1 MNTLIKKEFK
11 ISGANERTITADI
24 SLPKSKTPT
33 PILVF
38 CHGFKGFKDW
48 GHYNW
53 VAQKSA
59 DAGLAF
65 LKFNFS
71 FNGVD
76 GGQLDEIS
84 DLKSF
89 AENNYSKEVADVQSV
104 LNYIETNADDLN
116 IDPKRIYLAG
126 HSRGG
131 GIATL
136 VTSEDK
142 RVKGLVLWAS
152 LSEFDSF
159 FRKETIEDWEKNGL
173 VYAKNSRTG
182 AELPINRQ
190 FYDDYLAN
198 KSTLDVRKAAKLI
211 SVPMLII
218 HGEKDETVPL
228 SHAEAF
234 YTLVP
239 HSILIKVSGA
249 NHTFGA
255 KHPFDETSD
264 VTETLEELLENTVEF
279 CLD

>member
-1 MNTLIKKEFK
+1 VNTVTKKEIK
-11 ISGANERTITADI
+11 ISSTNGSIITADI
-24 SLPKSKTPT
+24 SMPKSKTPT
-33 PILVF
+33 AVLVF

-59 DAGLAF
+59 ESGLAF

-71 FNGVD
+71 FNGVKTD
-76 GGQLDEIS
+76 NLLELS
-84 DLKSF
+84 DLNAF
-89 AENNYSKEVADVQSV
+89 AENNYSKELKDLQSV
-104 LNYIETNADDLN
+104 IDYIESNADDLN

-136 VTSEDK
+136 ATSEDK
-142 RVKGLVLWAS
+142 RIKGLVLWAS

-159 FRKETIEDWEKNGL
+159 FRPETIEDWDKNGV

-182 AELPINRQ
+182 QDLPINKQ
-190 FYDDYLAN
+190 FYDDYLEHKAN
-198 KSTLDVRKAAKLI
+198 LDIRKAAKLI
-211 SVPMLII
+211 SVPLLII

-228 SHAEAF
+228 AHAEAF

-239 HSILIKVSGA
+239 HSILIKVEEA

-255 KHPFDETSD
+255 KHPFDETIEAS
-264 VTETLEELLENTVEF
+264 EMLEELVENTVEF

>member
-1 MNTLIKKEFK
+1 MNNLTKKEIK
-11 ISGANERTITADI
+11 ISSKNDSIISADI
-24 SLPKSKTPT
+24 TLPISKTPT

-53 VAQKSA
+53 FAQKSA
-59 DAGLAF
+59 ESGLAF

-71 FNGVD
+71 FNGIQGD
-76 GGQLDEIS
+76 NLTELNDM
-84 DLKSF
+84 KAF
-89 AENNYSKEVADVQSV
+89 ADNNYSKELKDVQSV
-104 LNYIETNADDLN
+104 IDYIETNADDLN
-116 IDPKRIYLAG
+116 IDPKRIFLAG

-136 VTSEDK
+136 ACSEDK
-142 RVKGLVLWAS
+142 RIKGLVLWAS

-159 FRKETIEDWEKNGL
+159 FRKETIDEWEKNGV

-182 AELPINRQ
+182 QDLPLNKQ
-190 FYDDYLAN
+190 FYEDYLEN
-198 KSTLDVRKAAKLI
+198 KSMLDIKKAAKLI
-211 SVPMLII
+211 SVPLLII
-218 HGEKDETVPL
+218 HGDNDETVPF

-239 HSILIKVSGA
+239 HSILIKVDGG

-255 KHPFDETSD
+255 KHPFDEEND
-264 VTETLEELLENTVEF
+264 VSEMLEELLENTVEF

>member
-1 MNTLIKKEFK
+1 MNNLTKKEIK
-11 ISGANERTITADI
+11 ISSKNDSIISADI
-24 SLPKSKTPT
+24 TLPKSKTPT
-33 PILVF
+33 PVLVF

-53 VAQKSA
+53 FAKKSA
-59 DAGLAF
+59 ESGLAF

-71 FNGVD
+71 FNGIQGD
-76 GGQLDEIS
+76 NLTELNDM
-84 DLKSF
+84 KAF
-89 AENNYSKEVADVQSV
+89 ADNNYSKELKDVQSV
-104 LNYIETNADDLN
+104 IDYIETNADDLN
-116 IDPKRIYLAG
+116 IDPKRIFLAG

-136 VTSEDK
+136 ACSEDK
-142 RVKGLVLWAS
+142 RIKGLVLWAS

-159 FRKETIEDWEKNGL
+159 FRKETIDEWGKNGV

-182 AELPINRQ
+182 QDLPLNKQ
-190 FYDDYLAN
+190 FYEDYLEN
-198 KSTLDVRKAAKLI
+198 KSMLDIKKAAKLI
-211 SVPMLII
+211 SVPLLII
-218 HGEKDETVPL
+218 HGDNDETVPF

-239 HSILIKVSGA
+239 HSILIKVDGG

-255 KHPFDETSD
+255 KHPFDEENDIS
-264 VTETLEELLENTVEF
+264 EMMEELLENTVEF